1 MEIFYVYKSLAHPE
15 KDGFVQPLT
24 LEERLAHVAEA
35 TRRLDTRIPWLADSM
50 ENDLK
55 HAFGD
60 KNNSEFVISPE
71 GEVLIARNW
80 SDPDQLREDLAALVG
95 ESESVTRVA
104 DLDRDPQ
111 SAHAVATHIERG
123 VVPRVK
129 RPSNG
134 TVLQVRAIASPQ
146 IEGEESPPSDEPRYV
161 KLRAEA
167 PRSLLESGSG
177 TLYLG
182 FHLDPIY
189 QVHWNNLAAPLEYR
203 VTAPEGVTVSEA
215 TGTAPEVEEAN
226 ADLDPREFLVEVDF
240 GETKPDSPLLVE
252 VSYFACDNAETF
264 CKALTQVYEVHWRP
278 DRDAGR
284 VQSGGNRGSA
294 GGMTRRPGGNGG
306 NQRRMPDP
314 QQLITRMDRN
324 DDGKIAKD
332 EAQGQMVQRF
342 DQMDGNDDG
351 FVTTEEIQAAFER
364 MRESRQPP
372 SR

>member
-1 MEIFYVYKSLAHPE
+1 M
-15 KDGFVQPLT
+15 
-24 LEERLAHVAEA
+24 AEA

-71 GEVLIARNW
+71 GKVLIARNW
-80 SDPDQLREDLAALVG
+80 SDPDQLRDDLAALVG
-95 ESESVTRVA
+95 ESETVTRIA

-111 SAHAVATHIERG
+111 SAPAVASHIATG

-134 TVLQVRAIASPQ
+134 TVLQVRPVASPAT
-146 IEGEESPPSDEPRYV
+146 EGQEPAPEEPRYV

-167 PRSLLESGSG
+167 PRSLLEGG
-177 TLYLG
+177 AGPLYLG

-189 QVHWNNLAAPLEYR
+189 QVHWNNLAAPLKYEIK
-203 VTAPEGVTVSEA
+203 APEGVSVSESV
-215 TGTAPEVEEAN
+215 GSAPEVEEAN

-240 GETKPDSPLLVE
+240 GDSRPDAPLTIE

-264 CKALTQVYEVHWRP
+264 CKALTQVYEIHWQA

-284 VQSGGNRGSA
+284 VQSGGNRG
-294 GGMTRRPGGNGG
+294 GGSGGSMTRRPGGGNTPPGG
-306 NQRRMPDP
+306 NQRRAPDP
-314 QQLITRMDRN
+314 RQLIDRMDRN
-324 DDGKIAKD
+324 DDGKIAKE

-342 DQMDGNDDG
+342 DQMDDYLDELQTKKAEAPN
-351 FVTTEEIQAAFER
+351 E
-364 MRESRQPP
+364 
-372 SR
+372 